1 MPIARRLP
9 QSFTLPI
16 RSLIARFRRWRPLAR
31 ILAILGALGAAGLLA
46 LTFIP
51 DHILFRQRLAFSIL
65 EMSSEREMVALD
77 QRTHDGLTL
86 RSWYVAPQQGRP
98 VIVYFAGR
106 DGDILRKPAHLAERV
121 ESGFGLVLVG
131 YRGYGGNPGLPR
143 EIDMHRDI
151 QGLVAHLQSDNL
163 AGSGL
168 IFYGY
173 SMGSAFA
180 VNAAAQVDPLAVIL
194 EAPLSNFLAA
204 VRQQA
209 GYVPGFLVRTR
220 LDNLSR
226 IPQIRAP
233 ILLLAGGRDAVTPPS
248 FAHALAAANPAFA
261 SVETFPEANHFNIVR
276 LGGRE
281 AIGAFLQAIENRTMA
296 SGMASVR
303 SIF

>member
-9 QSFTLPI
+9 ELALLRI
-16 RSLIARFRRWRPLAR
+16 KSLFARFRRLRPLTR
-31 ILAILGALGAAGLLA
+31 IAAVIGTMGVAVLAA

-65 EMSSEREMVALD
+65 EMSSAREMIALD

-86 RSWYVAPQQGRP
+86 RSWYVAPQEGRP

-106 DGDILRKPAHLAERV
+106 DGDILRKPAHLVERV
-121 ESGFGLVLVG
+121 EDGFGLVLVG

-151 QGLVAHLQSDNL
+151 QGLVSRLRSDNL

-180 VNAAAQVDPLAVIL
+180 ANAAAQVDPLAVIL

-248 FAHALAAANPAFA
+248 FAHALAAANPTFA
-261 SVETFPEANHFNIVR
+261 SVETFPEANHFSIVR
-276 LGGRE
+276 HGGRE

-296 SGMASVR
+296 AAAASGASI
-303 SIF
+303 S